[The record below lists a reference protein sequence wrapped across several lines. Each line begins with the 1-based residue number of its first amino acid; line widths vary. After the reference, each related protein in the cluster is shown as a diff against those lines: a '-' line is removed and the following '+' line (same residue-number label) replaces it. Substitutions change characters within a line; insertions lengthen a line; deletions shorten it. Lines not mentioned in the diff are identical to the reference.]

1 MHIYIIILSYMY
13 LRYIAIFLL
22 NGAAVEHV
30 DILIRVSVGPPNV
43 VEKLR

>member
-1 MHIYIIILSYMY
+1 MY